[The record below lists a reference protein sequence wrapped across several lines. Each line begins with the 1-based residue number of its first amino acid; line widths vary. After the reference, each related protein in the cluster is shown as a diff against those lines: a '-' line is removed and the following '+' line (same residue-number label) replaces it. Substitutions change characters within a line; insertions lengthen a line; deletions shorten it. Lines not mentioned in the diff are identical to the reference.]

1 MVEGGEG
8 RGGGKARRV
17 EGEDGALAVGGLD
30 WGPGWESGEWSRVE
44 GEWKKGRGR
53 WRWQWAV
60 ILDKAITWAFFHAF
74 CLSARVSF
82 SWHHS

>member
-44 GEWKKGRGR
+44 GEWKL
-53 WRWQWAV
+53 AV
-60 ILDKAITWAFFHAF
+60 GGHLGQGHN
-74 CLSARVSF
+74 V
-82 SWHHS
+82 